1 MRIGM
6 LADAYKPYVSGVT
19 NVIDLTKQ
27 YLESAGHDVYVFTF
41 GDEDYQDDEP
51 NIIRSPGLPLK
62 VSGFYF
68 NVRYSHR
75 ARQLLYSMDI
85 VHVHHPF
92 LSGRLATWHCKPRG
106 IPIVFTNHTRY
117 DLYAQA
123 YLPILPDGAGDV
135 FMKTFIPGFCN
146 SINRV
151 IAPSEGVKKVLE
163 RVGVVNQIDVVP
175 NGVDLSRFQVSIDPI
190 PRQELGFDKTDI
202 VLIYTG
208 RMAPEKNLPFLL
220 RAFNGAAQAYP
231 NIRLLMVG
239 SGPELENM
247 KEWAQHIGIADRV
260 HFTGQVAYNQ
270 IPRYLVT
277 SDIFVT
283 ASVTEV
289 HPLTVIEAMASG
301 LPVLGIESPG
311 VGDTITDDEN
321 GYLIPN
327 EDLAAFT
334 AKMVRLIT
342 DGVLRQKMGAQ
353 ARQTAQRYSYER
365 TSQHMLEIYEQV
377 IAEHAVHR
385 GLRAR
390 WIRFWDRWR

>member
-1 MRIGM
+1 MVAESTLMRFKSGSERAGAGTPSILLFLEINGKSLSRLLFLTQPLFLTRCQSIESMLDYTHTWPVQSKAKKILWKLSEKEKRMRIGM

-190 PRQELGFDKTDI
+190 PRQELGF
-202 VLIYTG
+202 
-208 RMAPEKNLPFLL
+208 N
-220 RAFNGAAQAYP
+220 
-231 NIRLLMVG
+231 
-239 SGPELENM
+239 
-247 KEWAQHIGIADRV
+247 
-260 HFTGQVAYNQ
+260 
-270 IPRYLVT
+270 
-277 SDIFVT
+277 
-283 ASVTEV
+283 
-289 HPLTVIEAMASG
+289 
-301 LPVLGIESPG
+301 
-311 VGDTITDDEN
+311 
-321 GYLIPN
+321 
-327 EDLAAFT
+327 
-334 AKMVRLIT
+334 
-342 DGVLRQKMGAQ
+342 
-353 ARQTAQRYSYER
+353 
-365 TSQHMLEIYEQV
+365 
-377 IAEHAVHR
+377 
-385 GLRAR
+385 
-390 WIRFWDRWR
+390 

>member
-1 MRIGM
+1 
-6 LADAYKPYVSGVT
+6 
-19 NVIDLTKQ
+19 
-27 YLESAGHDVYVFTF
+27 
-41 GDEDYQDDEP
+41 
-51 NIIRSPGLPLK
+51 
-62 VSGFYF
+62 
-68 NVRYSHR
+68 
-75 ARQLLYSMDI
+75 
-85 VHVHHPF
+85 
-92 LSGRLATWHCKPRG
+92 
-106 IPIVFTNHTRY
+106 
-117 DLYAQA
+117 
-123 YLPILPDGAGDV
+123 
-135 FMKTFIPGFCN
+135 
-146 SINRV
+146 
-151 IAPSEGVKKVLE
+151 
-163 RVGVVNQIDVVP
+163 
-175 NGVDLSRFQVSIDPI
+175 
-190 PRQELGFDKTDI
+190 
-202 VLIYTG
+202 
-208 RMAPEKNLPFLL
+208 
-220 RAFNGAAQAYP
+220 P

-239 SGPELENM
+239 SGPELGNM